1 MYHKIKILS
10 VLNLQD
16 QQYLQNIVINSENN
30 E

>member
-16 QQYLQNIVINSENN
+16 QQYLLNIDVSSENV